1 MKRQVAT
8 LLLVCYAALLLRP
21 LLPVLEDAM
30 AHMLWKNEHI
40 ATVHYENGEYH
51 VHVEISDGEPNSE
64 NTAKSLIKQ
73 IEPLTFH
80 VTTDK
85 GFFGLALNLSVK
97 LVDNARCNSPRDG
110 HFLLPDPPP
119 WVC

>member
-21 LLPVLEDAM
+21 LLPILEDTM
-30 AHMLWKNEHI
+30 AHMLWKNEHM

-51 VHVEISDGEPNSE
+51 VHVEISDDEENCA

-80 VTTDK
+80 VTTEK
-85 GFFGLALNLSVK
+85 EFFGLALNLSVK
-97 LVDNARCNSPRDG
+97 LFDNARCNPPRDG